1 MRSTSS
7 KHAFLG
13 KSFTRFLI
21 LVVFATMMVIT
32 DKVLNY
38 RFMVVQKLVQEGHVN
53 ENWHAY
59 LHLAFW
65 VIMISVVMRAV
76 KVFFVMWTE
85 KIQKINFFDTYNGV
99 MQEDG
104 KLKSSLK
111 IFTIASAK
119 VHCVIETAETLINI
133 AYIIALMQVV
143 TMTVPAYIGC
153 GMILLSGIVIGYFRG
168 NLQSKTDMLGAETQ
182 SLQEKLSNFF
192 MISNNVLEERLNE
205 IGGNYWKRIVLQCV
219 KNTLQV
225 LPDLVKVACF
235 VALFYNITMMGME
248 EGMIYPHTY
257 IVYATF
263 GYMVSL
269 ASSISNLLEYFFKIS
284 QYKKDREVLEI
295 TEEMKLRE
303 KERKDNSEAVV
314 LRNGFQLKKEFTLRL
329 VRPNGDE
336 AFYNVP
342 EDLVI
347 EEGTAILLEGEN
359 GTGKSRCCK
368 FIKTQIPNCA
378 SYDTKT
384 SIVEKYHENFKREKS
399 SIDFNLIKYLAKG
412 LMLERIPESKSEFFE
427 LECSQINSADRQM
440 LVALQILY
448 FAAKDFEEG
457 NKQLVILDEIFGN
470 LSFERTKAVLP
481 FIMAELSKVKAC
493 TIVVSHTHKDEVKKY
508 MSAIW
513 QMRNVGREVLIES
526 IPV

>member
-1 MRSTSS
+1 M
-7 KHAFLG
+7 
-13 KSFTRFLI
+13 
-21 LVVFATMMVIT
+21 
-32 DKVLNY
+32 
-38 RFMVVQKLVQEGHVN
+38 
-53 ENWHAY
+53 
-59 LHLAFW
+59 
-65 VIMISVVMRAV
+65 
-76 KVFFVMWTE
+76 
-85 KIQKINFFDTYNGV
+85 
-99 MQEDG
+99 
-104 KLKSSLK
+104 
-111 IFTIASAK
+111 
-119 VHCVIETAETLINI
+119 
-133 AYIIALMQVV
+133 
-143 TMTVPAYIGC
+143 
-153 GMILLSGIVIGYFRG
+153 
-168 NLQSKTDMLGAETQ
+168 
-182 SLQEKLSNFF
+182 
-192 MISNNVLEERLNE
+192 
-205 IGGNYWKRIVLQCV
+205 
-219 KNTLQV
+219 
-225 LPDLVKVACF
+225 
-235 VALFYNITMMGME
+235 
-248 EGMIYPHTY
+248 
-257 IVYATF
+257 
-263 GYMVSL
+263 
-269 ASSISNLLEYFFKIS
+269 
-284 QYKKDREVLEI
+284 
-295 TEEMKLRE
+295 
-303 KERKDNSEAVV
+303 
-314 LRNGFQLKKEFTLRL
+314 
-329 VRPNGDE
+329 
-336 AFYNVP
+336 
-342 EDLVI
+342 I